1 MDYKRLALKLK
12 RKIEKLDIQL
22 KNTRLSQ
29 YDRNALIVKYEDLE
43 EEVYN
48 IEGIIA
54 YRAINIRSFLE
65 QK

>member
-1 MDYKRLALKLK
+1 MDYKRLAHKLK
-12 RKIEKLDIQL
+12 RKMEKLDVQL

-48 IEGIIA
+48 IESIIA
-54 YRAINIRSFLE
+54 YRTINIASFLE